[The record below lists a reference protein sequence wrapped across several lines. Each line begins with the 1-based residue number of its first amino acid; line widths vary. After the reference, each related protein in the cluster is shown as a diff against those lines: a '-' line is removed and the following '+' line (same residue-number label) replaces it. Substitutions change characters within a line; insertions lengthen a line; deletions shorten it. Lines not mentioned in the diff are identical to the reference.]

1 MTTAA
6 RRVGGFLSHRSYGYL
21 DLIFRTNPSKFD
33 FVLLAGGLL
42 AAIAAGIPF
51 PLLGILFGQLVD
63 DLNSTSCG
71 VSQQADKSR
80 LESSIQTKVL
90 LMIYISIANFVA
102 IYIHA
107 GCWTLFGER
116 LVGRLRR
123 RYFKS
128 LLRQEMAFFDRLPAG
143 EVPTRLTTDME
154 IIRTGTS
161 EKVGIFISSFSYFI
175 GAYIVAFLK
184 VPRLA
189 GMLSFMI
196 PAYVLMVLVGGRYV
210 GRYTGRTSQ
219 NLAAAAAVVSQSLS
233 NVALIHALGANRK
246 LEAKLVAVLAKA
258 RRAALHKSMAA
269 ASQFGFMF
277 LVAYSAN
284 ALAFWQGSKEIVKS
298 AENRT
303 PTVTAGAVYTV
314 MFVLLDGMFCVATL
328 QCAGKLT
335 NHSIVRH
342 QSSRTFSPN
351 IRRCYGRSPNSKIN
365 CRAVF
370 ED

>member
-1 MTTAA
+1 MTTTA
-6 RRVGGFLSHRSYGYL
+6 RRVCGFLSQRNYGYFE
-21 DLIFRTNPSKFD
+21 LIFRTDPSRLD
-33 FVLLAGGLL
+33 FLLLAGGVV
-42 AAIAAGIPF
+42 AAIVAGIPF

-63 DLNSTSCG
+63 DLNSTSCD

-80 LESSIQTKVL
+80 LESNIQTKVL
-90 LMIYISIANFVA
+90 LMIYISIANFIA
-102 IYIHA
+102 IYFHA

-161 EKVGIFISSFSYFI
+161 EKVGIFISSFSYFV

-189 GMLSFMI
+189 GMLSFMV
-196 PAYVLMVLVGGRYV
+196 PAYILMVLVGGRYV
-210 GRYTGRTSQ
+210 GRYTGRTSHH
-219 NLAAAAAVVSQSLS
+219 LATAATLVSQSLS
-233 NVALIHALGANRK
+233 NVTLIQALGANRK
-246 LEAKLVAVLAKA
+246 LEAKLFTILTKA

-277 LVAYSAN
+277 LVTYSAN
-284 ALAFWQGSKEIVKS
+284 ALAFWQGSKEIVRS
-298 AENRT
+298 AESNA

-314 MFVLLDGMFCVATL
+314 IFVLLDGMLCLATL
-328 QCAGKLT
+328 QRAG
-335 NHSIVRH
+335 N
-342 QSSRTFSPN
+342 
-351 IRRCYGRSPNSKIN
+351 
-365 CRAVF
+365 
-370 ED
+370 

>member
-1 MTTAA
+1 MTTAP
-6 RRVGGFLSHRSYGYL
+6 RRAVGFLSKRSYGYF
-21 DLIFRTNPSKFD
+21 DLIFRTNPSKLD
-33 FVLLAGGLL
+33 FLLLTGGVL

-63 DLNSTSCG
+63 DLNSTSCD

-80 LESSIQTKVL
+80 LESNIQTKVL
-90 LMIYISIANFVA
+90 LMIYISVANFVA
-102 IYIHA
+102 IYVHA

-123 RYFKS
+123 QYFKS

-161 EKVGIFISSFSYFI
+161 EKVGIFISSFSYFV
-175 GAYIVAFLK
+175 GAYIIAFLK

-189 GMLSFMI
+189 GMLGFMV

-210 GRYTGRTSQ
+210 GKYTGRTSHH
-219 NLAAAAAVVSQSLS
+219 LAAAAAVVSQSLS

-246 LEAKLVAVLAKA
+246 LEVKLVTVLTKA
-258 RRAALHKSMAA
+258 RRAALNKSVAT

-284 ALAFWQGSKEIVKS
+284 SLAFWQGSKEIITS
-298 AENRT
+298 AESTT
-303 PTVTAGAVYTV
+303 PSVTAGAVYTV
-314 MFVLLDGMFCVATL
+314 IFVLLDGMFYSVFSITTL
-328 QCAGKLT
+328 QCAGKLI
-335 NHSIVRH
+335 NHSIIRH
-342 QSSRTFSPN
+342 
-351 IRRCYGRSPNSKIN
+351 
-365 CRAVF
+365 
-370 ED
+370 

>member
-1 MTTAA
+1 MTAPA
-6 RRVGGFLSHRSYGYL
+6 RRVGGFLSKRSYGYF
-21 DLIFRTNPSKFD
+21 DLILRTNPSKLD
-33 FVLLAGGLL
+33 FLLLAGGVL

-63 DLNSTSCG
+63 DLNSSSCD
-71 VSQQADKSR
+71 VSQQADRSR
-80 LESSIQTKVL
+80 LESNIQTKVL
-90 LMIYISIANFVA
+90 LMIYISLANFVA

-161 EKVGIFISSFSYFI
+161 EKVGIFISSFSYFV
-175 GAYIVAFLK
+175 GAYIIAFLK

-210 GRYTGRTSQ
+210 GKYTGRTSHH
-219 NLAAAAAVVSQSLS
+219 LAAAAAVVSQSLS

-246 LEAKLVAVLAKA
+246 LEGKLVNILSKA
-258 RRAALHKSMAA
+258 RRAALCKSMAA

-284 ALAFWQGSKEIVKS
+284 ALAFWQGSKEIIRP
-298 AENRT
+298 AESQAL
-303 PTVTAGAVYTV
+303 TVTAGAVYTV
-314 MFVLLDGMFCVATL
+314 IFVLLDGMLCVAMSQST
-328 QCAGKLT
+328 GKLID
-335 NHSIVRH
+335 HSIIRH
-342 QSSRTFSPN
+342 QSSRAFPTN
-351 IRRCYGRSPNSKIN
+351 IWRCHSRSPN
-365 CRAVF
+365 F
-370 ED
+370 EVYC